1 MTLHQASD
9 AAGRSILRRSSAWRV
24 PLTLATLSALA
35 AVPGS
40 SAIEALRYD
49 RADIAAGELWRLI
62 TGHFA
67 HLGVPHLILNL
78 AGLAVVWLLVGDRY
92 SSRNWFLVIVVSIA
106 VIDLGFWFL
115 DAGLAWYVGM
125 SGLLH
130 GVLVA
135 GILSR
140 SGSVPAESIALGVV
154 IAGKIAYE
162 QMIGP
167 LPGSETSAGGAVVVN
182 AHLYGAIA
190 GIIAAGLLRILA
202 GRPSAGQ

>member
-1 MTLHQASD
+1 MEL
-9 AAGRSILRRSSAWRV
+9 
-24 PLTLATLSALA
+24 
-35 AVPGS
+35 
-40 SAIEALRYD
+40 LRYD
-49 RADIAAGELWRLI
+49 RADIAAGELWRFI

-78 AGLAVVWLLVGDRY
+78 AGLGVVWLLVGDRY
-92 SSRNWFLVIVVSIA
+92 SSRNWSLVIVVSLA

-130 GVLVA
+130 GLLVA

-162 QMIGP
+162 QMVGP

-190 GIIAAGLLRILA
+190 GIIAAGLLRIPA
-202 GRPSAGQ
+202 ARQSTG

>member
-24 PLTLATLSALA
+24 PLTLAALSGLA

-40 SAIEALRYD
+40 RAIEVLRYD
-49 RADIAAGELWRLI
+49 RTDITAGELWRLI

-92 SSRNWFLVIVVSIA
+92 SSRNWSVVIVVSIA

-162 QMIGP
+162 QMVGP

-190 GIIAAGLLRILA
+190 GIIAAGLLRIPA
-202 GRPSAGQ
+202 ARQSTG